1 MPSFRDDSGNEVQYH
16 SYRRVGDQDVYYDD
30 QGNPIARQTTTGTG
44 TDARR
49 ETEFSKTDPETG
61 STVWWNQSNADGGRG
76 VRRTNRNRK
85 SALYHARM
93 DASRARYGDAA
104 SDMDSVYDGAEG
116 YLPSEL
122 DLMGGVRDLES
133 NVQVD
138 AGEGRDAQLAALRQ
152 LQALSR
158 NGYTAQEEAKIQDE
172 RRRSA
177 AFEQQQRQA
186 AMNRLAMRGIQGSG
200 QATAAALAAQQG
212 GANRQNQAQLETQA
226 MASQRALQALQGTA
240 QLGGQMR
247 SDSFRERSEL
257 DNFNFANL
265 GRIGGA
271 SQQAWQNRSG
281 LMQDQYSSAADR
293 ARQADEH
300 TAQTWQ
306 MYNQGKKNKADIA
319 NDSLGSIV

>member
-1 MPSFRDDSGNEVQYH
+1 MPQFYVEGEPHEYNSSSEENGTTT
-16 SYRRVGDQDVYYDD
+16 YYDEN
-30 QGNPIARQTTTGTG
+30 GNPIARQTAPK
-44 TDARR
+44 DRR
-49 ETEFSKTDPETG
+49 DWPKTEWTKTDPETG
-61 STVWWNQSNADGGRG
+61 NTVWYTESRAGGGRG
-76 VRRTNRNRK
+76 DRRTDRNRK

-93 DASRARYGDAA
+93 DASRARYGDAV
-104 SDMDSVYDGAEG
+104 SDMDSVYDGAED

-271 SQQAWQNRSG
+271 NQQAWQNRSG

-293 ARQADEH
+293 ARQSDEH

-319 NDSLGSIV
+319 FDAGKTVV